1 MTREESK
8 KETVKILR
16 KAKTGKE
23 MGDAML
29 AHFKNFVMPEA
40 KTPSQMEDAL
50 AILSGP
56 LFGLER

>member
-1 MTREESK
+1 MTREDSR

-23 MGDAML
+23 ISDALL
-29 AHFKNFVMPEA
+29 AHFKSFSIPEN
-40 KTPSQMEDAL
+40 KTPSQMEDVL
-50 AILSGP
+50 ATLSSP